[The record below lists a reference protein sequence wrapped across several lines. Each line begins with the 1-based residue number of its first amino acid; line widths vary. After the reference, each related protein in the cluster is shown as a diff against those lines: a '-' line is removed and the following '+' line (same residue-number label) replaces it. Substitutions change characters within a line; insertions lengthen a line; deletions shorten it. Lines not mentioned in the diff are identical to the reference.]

1 MLVATPRLR
10 AAIRARLV
18 LPLVALLVALAVL
31 AAACGSASDTTAGQP
46 RELNVFAASS
56 LTDAFTQLGS
66 DFTAAHPDVK
76 VSFNF
81 AGSNDLVTQLQQ
93 GAPADVLATAD
104 TSNMDAA
111 GDLVGTPQAF
121 AGNKLMI
128 AVEPGNPQHITG
140 LADLA
145 RKDLKVVLAAPEVPA
160 GKYAQ
165 EALGKAGVTVKPVSL
180 EVSVKGVVTKISLGE
195 ADAGIVYVTD
205 VAAAQ
210 GQDRRGRDPRR
221 PERDRELPD
230 RHARPAASTPTTPS
244 PSWTSCCRTP
254 ARRSSPTT
262 GSCPRR
268 EQGRRATTRARTPAR
283 ETRRRAWPWSPATR
297 SLRRSGPS
305 RRRGGRRPPRSGA
318 RCVPA
323 ATGRRS
329 ASCRSPRSPS
339 SS

>member
-1 MLVATPRLR
+1 MSIPTQGGRAVAAELSSEARVTTLPPHHPSRGAQRRGAASGRRGATTPPRRPLTLV
-10 AAIRARLV
+10 
-18 LPLVALLVALAVL
+18 VALLVALAL
-31 AAACGSASDTTAGQP
+31 AATACGTASDTTAGQP
-46 RELNVFAASS
+46 RTLNVFAAAS
-56 LTDAFTQLGS
+56 LTDAFTQLGG

-111 GDLVGTPQAF
+111 GDLAGTPQAF
-121 AGNKLMI
+121 AGNKLII
-128 AVEPGNPQHITG
+128 AVEPGDPQHVTG

-205 VAAAQ
+205 VAAAKGKIEGVAIPDDENVIASYPIATLPGSKYPDDAKAFMDFVLSDA
-210 GQDRRGRDPRR
+210 GQKVLADNGF
-221 PERDRELPD
+221 LP
-230 RHARPAASTPTTPS
+230 AP
-244 PSWTSCCRTP
+244 
-254 ARRSSPTT
+254 
-262 GSCPRR
+262 
-268 EQGRRATTRARTPAR
+268 
-283 ETRRRAWPWSPATR
+283 
-297 SLRRSGPS
+297 
-305 RRRGGRRPPRSGA
+305 
-318 RCVPA
+318 
-323 ATGRRS
+323 
-329 ASCRSPRSPS
+329 
-339 SS
+339 